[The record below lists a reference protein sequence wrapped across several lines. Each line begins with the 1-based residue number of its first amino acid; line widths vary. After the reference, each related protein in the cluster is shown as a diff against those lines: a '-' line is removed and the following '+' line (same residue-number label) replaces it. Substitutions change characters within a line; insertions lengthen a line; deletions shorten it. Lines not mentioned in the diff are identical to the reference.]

1 MLELLGQNFP
11 VNETDYLISEFLGR
25 GKSAYSFLAENA
37 AGEKITLKMLHD
49 EPFEFYQ
56 CDDKFQAEIDAYNTL
71 HGKLALP
78 ELVAIDED
86 RQWLAKEYVDGENLT
101 LLIAENRVTP
111 EVWRQIFAISASLE
125 PQEINIDYFPAN
137 FLWDGETL
145 IYVDYE
151 VNPYNVE
158 YDWLH
163 WGIYFWVNSEGIH
176 KYLATGDALAINDA
190 KAGGKPIKKPF
201 RAKVAQLKRRY
212 VTK

>member
-1 MLELLGQNFP
+1 MLEMLGQNFS
-11 VNETDYLISEFLGR
+11 VNDADYLISQFLGR

-37 AGEKITLKMLHD
+37 AGEKITLKILHD

-56 CDDKFQAEIDAYNTL
+56 CDDKFQAEIDAYTAL
-71 HGKLALP
+71 HGKLPMP
-78 ELVAIDED
+78 ELVAVDEE
-86 RQWLAKEYVDGENLT
+86 RGWLAKEYVDGENLT
-101 LLIAENRVTP
+101 QLIAENRVTP
-111 EVWRQIFAISASLE
+111 EIWRQIFAISEILE

-151 VNPYNVE
+151 VNVYNSE

-163 WGIYFWVNSEGIH
+163 WGIYFWVNCTGMH
-176 KYLATGDALAINDA
+176 KYLETGDALAINEG

-201 RAKVAQLKRRY
+201 RAKVTQLKRRY
-212 VTK
+212 AAK